1 MQTKA
6 IEYFVS
12 EFNVAENTKQYKPLD
27 FLYSLL
33 TSNNFLNRQNIVLY
47 INNNLLGVK
56 FAFSKRS

>member
-6 IEYFVS
+6 IENFVS

-33 TSNNFLNRQNIVLY
+33 TSNTFLKIQNVALY
-47 INNNLLGVK
+47 FNNNLLCVK
-56 FAFSKRS
+56 FAFPKH

>member
-6 IEYFVS
+6 IENFVS

-33 TSNNFLNRQNIVLY
+33 TSNTFLKIQNVALY
-47 INNNLLGVK
+47 FNNNLLGVK
-56 FAFSKRS
+56 FAFPKH